1 MSWSELIVIGGVA
14 LCGPALLWIGHRTR
28 SGGQAAS
35 PISQQLRYQAIAI
48 PFAILVW
55 LAVRVVVPA
64 HSDLLQVGNLAAPV
78 DGLGWMGVGAGDQWS
93 TLLITTGS
101 IIVVVTAAVLWLQV
115 GRRAGITFADVAR
128 ALPWAVAFA
137 VLNATIE
144 ELIFRV
150 ALLEGLQ
157 PAMTSGA
164 ITAAFVAVI
173 SGLLFG
179 LPHWFGDPGGPVGAI
194 LAAFLGWLSATATLQ
209 TGGIAW
215 AWLLHVVL
223 DVVIFGVVFAAA
235 GTIRP
240 RVFAPQQQVRT

>member
-1 MSWSELIVIGGVA
+1 MSWAELIVIGGVA
-14 LCGPALLWIGHRTR
+14 LCGPALLWIGQRTGSR
-28 SGGQAAS
+28 GQAAS
-35 PISQQLRYQAIAI
+35 LVSHQLRYQALAI

-55 LAVRVVVPA
+55 LAVRVVVPG

-78 DGLGWMGVGAGDQWS
+78 DGLGWMGVGTGEQWS
-93 TLLITTGS
+93 TLLITIGS
-101 IIVVVTAAVLWLQV
+101 IIAVVTAVVLWLQV
-115 GRRAGITFADVAR
+115 GRRAGITVADVAH

-137 VLNATIE
+137 VLNATNE

-157 PAMTSGA
+157 PAMTAGA
-164 ITAAFVAVI
+164 ITAVLAAVI

-179 LPHWFGDPGGPVGAI
+179 LPHWFGHPGGPVGAI

-223 DVVIFGVVFAAA
+223 DVVIFGVILAAA
-235 GTIRP
+235 RTIRP
-240 RVFAPQQQVRT
+240 GVLAPEEQVRT